1 LQSEIVSFNTIW
13 LFLAQG
19 ELEKTVWPMASQP
32 FNRDIEST
40 SIGHDGIEAHRPLHP
55 LAYSFPH
62 FLCLLRCWGS
72 GTATNL
78 AVSLI
83 IRFSIK
89 TG

>member
-1 LQSEIVSFNTIW
+1 VRLSASTPFGCFW
-13 LFLAQG
+13 LK
-19 ELEKTVWPMASQP
+19 ENWEKTVWPMASQP

-55 LAYSFPH
+55 LADSFPH
-62 FLCLLRCWGS
+62 FLCRLRCWGS

-83 IRFSIK
+83 RRFSIK